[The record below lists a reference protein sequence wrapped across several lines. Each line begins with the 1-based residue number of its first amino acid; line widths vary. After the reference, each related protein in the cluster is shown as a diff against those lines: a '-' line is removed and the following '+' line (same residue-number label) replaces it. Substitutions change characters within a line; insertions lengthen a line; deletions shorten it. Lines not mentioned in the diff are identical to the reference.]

1 MTKKTHN
8 AVHHRTADRQGGFTL
23 IEVAVSLIVLSVG
36 LLGIAGMQSSGMQN
50 TLKSHQRAV
59 AMLQAQDISDRIRA
73 NLAGMRTKEYT
84 KTISPPPAP
93 SPDCVTSSNTCTAA
107 ELAATD
113 LYNWDAANA
122 ALLPSGAGSI
132 TCTDIDATTTA
143 SYEEGTSCTITLRWD
158 GDRTGATG
166 TGCTSASTDLT
177 CLRMRITP

>member
-1 MTKKTHN
+1 MTNTAHN
-8 AVHHRTADRQGGFTL
+8 TTATAEKGFTL
-23 IEVAVSLIVLSVG
+23 IEVAVALIVLSVG
-36 LLGIAGMQSSGMQN
+36 LLGIAGMQASGMKN

-59 AMLQAQDISDRIRA
+59 AMLQAQDIADRIRA

-84 KTISPPPAP
+84 KAIVSPAP

-132 TCTDIDATTTA
+132 ACTDIDASTTA
-143 SYEEGTSCTITLRWD
+143 TYEEGTSCTITVRWD

-166 TGCTSASTDLT
+166 TGCTSASTDLV